1 MQPNFI
7 VNDGHIYLRY
17 RPELHAVLPHGA
29 VLDIPQGKVIAI
41 PHGID
46 EVKVL
51 KNMGIEVSA
60 PILHQYDWC
69 GGKPFETQALTAAFI
84 TQNRRCFV
92 TNQVG
97 TGKTAAA
104 LYAFDYLKR
113 RGEAKRLLVVA
124 PLSTLNPT
132 WRRECL
138 LRTPH
143 LSLQVLRGTKAQ
155 RLEVLAIP
163 SDIYVIN
170 HDGVGVVIEELIKR
184 LDIDMVVID
193 ELTAFKNARADRSK
207 NIQKVCASR
216 KWVVGMTGTPASND
230 VMDVYGQIKAVLGSL
245 FKMQFTTLRETL
257 CTRSGPYK
265 WLPRPNAAET
275 VARLMQPNVRYTR
288 ADTYELPPCSF
299 ITREVSLTPV
309 QTQLLK
315 TLRDEGA
322 AMVAS
327 EGVIRAVNEAA
338 LLGKMLQVVLGGV
351 YGEGQRMIK
360 VDASPRYTELM
371 DILEQLDGNALIFT
385 PYKESVRQ
393 LAEVVRAKYDIGL
406 VTGDVPP
413 TERDEIF
420 AKFQGGQLDHI
431 VAHPGTMSHGLT
443 LTAAQAVI
451 WFGPPGSLETYEQA
465 NGRITRKG
473 QTSNQLIYHI
483 IASPLERRIFN
494 RLDKKQQLQNLIL
507 DILKDME

>member
-216 KWVVGMTGTPASND
+216 KWVVRRPATTSWTCT
-230 VMDVYGQIKAVLGSL
+230 VRLRRCWAVCS
-245 FKMQFTTLRETL
+245 K
-257 CTRSGPYK
+257 CSSPRSGRRCAP
-265 WLPRPNAAET
+265 
-275 VARLMQPNVRYTR
+275 VAGHTSGYLAPTRLR
-288 ADTYELPPCSF
+288 L
-299 ITREVSLTPV
+299 
-309 QTQLLK
+309 
-315 TLRDEGA
+315 
-322 AMVAS
+322 
-327 EGVIRAVNEAA
+327 
-338 LLGKMLQVVLGGV
+338 
-351 YGEGQRMIK
+351 
-360 VDASPRYTELM
+360 SP
-371 DILEQLDGNALIFT
+371 A
-385 PYKESVRQ
+385 
-393 LAEVVRAKYDIGL
+393 
-406 VTGDVPP
+406 
-413 TERDEIF
+413 
-420 AKFQGGQLDHI
+420 
-431 VAHPGTMSHGLT
+431 
-443 LTAAQAVI
+443 
-451 WFGPPGSLETYEQA
+451 
-465 NGRITRKG
+465 
-473 QTSNQLIYHI
+473 
-483 IASPLERRIFN
+483 
-494 RLDKKQQLQNLIL
+494 
-507 DILKDME
+507 